1 MGLKTYLDSPLGE
14 NLRETVNH
22 YFKDRTENFDDYYP
36 EIQNENECKLL
47 HVHN

>member
-1 MGLKTYLDSPLGE
+1 MGLKTLSRFTTRE